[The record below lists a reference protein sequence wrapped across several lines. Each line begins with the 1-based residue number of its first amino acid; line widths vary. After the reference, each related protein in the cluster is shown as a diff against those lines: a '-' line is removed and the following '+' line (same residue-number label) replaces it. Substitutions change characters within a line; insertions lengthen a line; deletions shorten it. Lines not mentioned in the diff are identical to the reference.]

1 MFSITWSPLADAD
14 LEAITSFIWQRNPL
28 AAQRMW
34 QLIQDSVLPL
44 AEHPYLY
51 RQSERMPGCRQIV
64 VHPNYIVVF
73 QVSTDSIKILRV
85 LHARQQFPY

>member
-14 LEAITSFIWQRNPL
+14 LDAITSFIWQRNPL

-85 LHARQQFPY
+85 LHARQQFPN

>member
-51 RQSERMPGCRQIV
+51 RQSERMPGCRQVV

-85 LHARQQFPY
+85 LHARQQFPD

>member
-85 LHARQQFPY
+85 LHARQQFPD